1 MVEQITLS
9 GVVLSAMPISE
20 YDKRL
25 VILTKQR
32 GKITAFVRGAR
43 KQNSAYLAGS
53 QPMAFGEFTMYQG
66 RNSYTITGIKVTKYF
81 AQDMTDIDK
90 MSYGMYFLELADYY
104 GREGLEAGDILNL
117 MYLSIKALQ
126 SEQIPDRLIRI
137 IYELKMMVLN
147 GEYPDLFSCS
157 NCGSEIDLDV
167 FDRYGNGVLC
177 SKCHS
182 GDRRYVIIDTSTLY
196 ALQFIVTAPLTKLF
210 TFTVKEEVLSTME
223 EIVTPYLKRIV
234 DKEFK
239 SLEFLEIT
247 Y

>member
-43 KQNSAYLAGS
+43 KQHSAYLAGS

-66 RNSYTITGIKVTKYF
+66 KNAYTITAIKVTRYF
-81 AQDMTDIDK
+81 AQDMTDIEK

-104 GREGLEAGDILNL
+104 GREGIEAGDILNL
-117 MYLSIKALQ
+117 MYVSIKSLQ
-126 SEQIPDRLIRI
+126 GEQIPNRLIRV
-137 IYELKMMVLN
+137 IYELRIMVIN
-147 GEYPDLFSCS
+147 GEYPDLFSCG
-157 NCGSEIDLDV
+157 NCGSEERIDV
-167 FDRYGNGVLC
+167 FDCYGNSVLC

-182 GDRRYVIIDTSTLY
+182 GDRGLIKIDASSLY
-196 ALQFIVTAPLTKLF
+196 TLQFIVTAPLTKLF
-210 TFTVKEEVLSTME
+210 TFTVKDDVLSTLE
-223 EIVTPYLKRIV
+223 KIITPYLTRNV

>member
-147 GEYPDLFSCS
+147 GEYPDMFSCS
-157 NCGSEIDLDV
+157 NCGREIDLDV

-177 SKCHS
+177 SKCHF